1 MRDEPVRLP
10 LAGITPADAR
20 SGRPVDLGALRG
32 VHVLTLLR
40 HRY

>member
-1 MRDEPVRLP
+1 MRDERVRLP
-10 LAGITPADAR
+10 LAGITLTDAR
-20 SGRPVDLGALRG
+20 GSEPVDLGALRG